1 MIPSTCG
8 ITTAESRDFKVA
20 TYSVVSSIFSA
31 FAVCTFTGM
40 AWGASAFASL
50 LLPQP
55 AVASTRANSTSGI
68 IPAQTR
74 LRVDDGLL
82 ASNKDRDI
90 VVRGTLSVTILD

>member
-1 MIPSTCG
+1 MMPSPCG

-40 AWGASAFASL
+40 ACGASAFAAL

-55 AVASTRANSTSGI
+55 AVERSSASSAPGA
-68 IPAQTR
+68 IPAKT
-74 LRVDDGLL
+74 LLTVDAGVRGKNNDG
-82 ASNKDRDI
+82 DI
-90 VVRGTLSVTILD
+90 VVRGLNRTILD